1 MPQFLDRGYLKLRSV
16 VLIQEHN
23 VSLQLNWVLGR
34 VEELYPGR
42 DGKVRSVKV
51 KTSKGE
57 LVRAIQRLHKL
68 EVLDS
73 VHDLSIAQ
81 TDQPS
86 IQTDQHKLP
95 VNMTNLCFWE
105 I

>member
-1 MPQFLDRGYLKLRSV
+1 MWSSDYIRNLPCIVPQFLDRGYLKLRSV

-51 KTSKGE
+51 KT
-57 LVRAIQRLHKL
+57 
-68 EVLDS
+68 
-73 VHDLSIAQ
+73 
-81 TDQPS
+81 T
-86 IQTDQHKLP
+86 
-95 VNMTNLCFWE
+95 
-105 I
+105 